1 MYSAGHLTDPQPKD
15 RKYED
20 FSDAVQ
26 AALASCKD
34 DDVWAVWQHEIGEI
48 LAVVYQSQVFLP

>member
-1 MYSAGHLTDPQPKD
+1 MYSAGHLTNPQPKD

-34 DDVWAVWQHEIGEI
+34 DDVWARV
-48 LAVVYQSQVFLP
+48 AA